1 MFALDSTIDAIQ
13 IGKKTFV
20 NAFVTN
26 TAIATAMNNFVDAQ
40 TEYTKKAVKT
50 GTDTATTF
58 MAEFTKMAQEASK
71 FDMTKAFNAFTPKK

>member
-13 IGKKTFV
+13 TGKKTFV
-20 NAFVTN
+20 NTFVTN
-26 TAIATAMNNFVDAQ
+26 TAIATAMNDFVDAQ

-50 GTDTATTF
+50 GTDTAATF

-71 FDMTKAFNAFTPKK
+71 FDMTKTFKAFTPKK